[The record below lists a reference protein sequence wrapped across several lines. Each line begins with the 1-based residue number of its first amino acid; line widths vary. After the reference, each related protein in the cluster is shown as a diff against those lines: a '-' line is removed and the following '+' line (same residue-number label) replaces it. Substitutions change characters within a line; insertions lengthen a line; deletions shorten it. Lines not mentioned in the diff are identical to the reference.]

1 VVWSLLRGLASGIRD
16 GVVDVRA
23 VDPKGGMELAP
34 GAALFTQFA
43 WRPEDMVELLE
54 EAAWTMVDRASR
66 LRGVVRVHTPTVEEP
81 AIVVVVDEL
90 AQLTSYEP
98 DPKLRRRA
106 IQALSLLL
114 SQGRGPAVT
123 VIAAMQDP
131 RKDVVEFRDLFPVR
145 VALRMVEADQANLVL
160 GRGARARGA
169 ACELIPRALPGVG
182 YQLLDGEQHPTRVRA
197 SWMSDAAIEALARDY
212 PAPRLDLDDDTTG
225 RP

>member
-1 VVWSLLRGLASGIRD
+1 
-16 GVVDVRA
+16 
-23 VDPKGGMELAP
+23 M
-34 GAALFTQFA
+34 
-43 WRPEDMVELLE
+43 
-54 EAAWTMVDRASR
+54 
-66 LRGVVRVHTPTVEEP
+66 
-81 AIVVVVDEL
+81 VDEL

-131 RKDVVEFRDLFPVR
+131 RKDIVEFRDLFPVR

-160 GRGARARGA
+160 GRGARAKGA

-197 SWMSDAAIEALARDY
+197 SWVSDADIEALAQDY
-212 PAPRLDLDDDTTG
+212 PARAGGPDSETPEL
-225 RP
+225 P